1 MIIYRMYI
9 VPFTLYILIWLE
21 RYAHGIFAAGWA
33 IVPTQE
39 KKMAKN
45 LESNDIRKGKGSL
58 KLGLRHR
65 LVSGLPSKY

>member
-9 VPFTLYILIWLE
+9 VPFTLYLLIWLE

-39 KKMAKN
+39 KQN
-45 LESNDIRKGKGSL
+45 GI
-58 KLGLRHR
+58 KLRI
-65 LVSGLPSKY
+65 